1 MRFFV
6 LLAAAFFLATSPASA
21 QFGPID
27 DILDDIMGGTK
38 HPAPTRSLIDTIPV
52 NVDIESLRTLD
63 GHSLVINAYA
73 PAQPG
78 MTQPLL
84 IGQTRLLLNG
94 LPSNLG
100 LVVAVPEPVT
110 RDLDFAVI
118 NAVILDDQNQEVM
131 FSQRDEFYRGKDA
144 IQLKIKAPSAH
155 SGNSHPQQPG
165 GQPPI
170 GQVETLKGKVY
181 LPADAPTMMRGA
193 SLTVE
198 LVEVD
203 QSGLAG
209 GTTTQSILGQTFI
222 DIDQEKAPYKFTL
235 DHVAMA
241 LPAGKILTLKAYV
254 TDWAGRR
261 IYETR
266 NAEPYRGENDD
277 YKLKLEQIAP

>member
-6 LLAAAFFLATSPASA
+6 LIAAAFFLASTPAAA

-27 DILDDIMGGTK
+27 DILDDIMGGQK
-38 HPAPTRSLIDTIPV
+38 HPAPAHSLIDTIPV
-52 NVDIESLRTLD
+52 NVDIESLRALD

-73 PAQPG
+73 PAKAG

-94 LPSNLG
+94 LPHNLG
-100 LVVAVPEPVT
+100 LVIAVPEPIT

-118 NAVILDDQNQEVM
+118 NAVIIDDQNQEIM
-131 FSQRDEFYRGKDA
+131 FSERDEFYRGKNA
-144 IQLKIKAPSAH
+144 IQLRMSAPNAQ
-155 SGNSHPQQPG
+155 GQNQTTPQG

-170 GQVETLKGKVY
+170 GHVETLKGKVD
-181 LPADAPTMMRGA
+181 LPSNAPSMMRGA

-198 LVEVD
+198 LVEID

-209 GTTTQSILGQTFI
+209 APPNETILGQTFI

-235 DHVAMA
+235 DHMKSA
-241 LPAGKILTLKAYV
+241 PTAGKTLILRAYI

-261 IYETR
+261 IYQTVGG
-266 NAEPYRGENDD
+266 EPYRGEDND
-277 YKLKLEQIAP
+277 YRVSLAATP